1 MKYQA
6 FTNDSLAM
14 MHHGARGALAVDDEL
29 SKLGEEP
36 RFKVRTTSDW
46 AEHAAD
52 LETEMVRRG
61 MNFEAIDLSAP
72 VEPDP
77 DAREPVATEPVSTDS
92 GSADL
97 GSTDLGLADFA
108 SPESV
113 AAEPDSTKSVSSE
126 SAPTAPALPFST
138 VSEPVS
144 DRSATSKASASA
156 DHPVDHDTRLR
167 SRIAAVLKIRS

>member
-36 RFKVRTTSDW
+36 RFKVRDTADW

-52 LETEMVRRG
+52 LETEMLRRG
-61 MNFEAIDLSAP
+61 MSFEAIDLSAP
-72 VEPDP
+72 LQPDP
-77 DAREPVATEPVSTDS
+77 DAKEPVPTEPVSTDS
-92 GSADL
+92 A
-97 GSTDLGLADFA
+97 STDSAA
-108 SPESV
+108 SESV
-113 AAEPDSTKSVSSE
+113 GTEPDSTKSISSE
-126 SAPTAPALPFST
+126 SAPTAPGLPFAPIT
-138 VSEPVS
+138 EPVS
-144 DRSATSKASASA
+144 DGLKTSKPSGNA
-156 DHPVDHDTRLR
+156 DNQADHDTRLR

>member
-36 RFKVRTTSDW
+36 RFKVRSTSDW

-52 LETEMVRRG
+52 LETEMLRRG
-61 MNFEAIDLSAP
+61 MNFEAIDLSVTAHMP
-72 VEPDP
+72 L
-77 DAREPVATEPVSTDS
+77 VAEGPVSTEPS
-92 GSADL
+92 
-97 GSTDLGLADFA
+97 STGPVSIAA
-108 SPESV
+108 SSMDYD
-113 AAEPDSTKSVSSE
+113 AAEPELTSSVSSE
-126 SAPTAPALPFST
+126 SAPTAPTLPNSAMT
-138 VSEPVS
+138 PPVPES
-144 DRSATSKASASA
+144 PKPLKASET
-156 DHPVDHDTRLR
+156 VDNAIDQDTRLR

>member
-36 RFKVRTTSDW
+36 RFKVRSTSDW

-52 LETEMVRRG
+52 LETEMLRRG
-61 MNFEAIDLSAP
+61 MNFEAIDLSAAAPTQP
-72 VEPDP
+72 VVEETVST
-77 DAREPVATEPVSTDS
+77 EPVAIDCDV
-92 GSADL
+92 
-97 GSTDLGLADFA
+97 
-108 SPESV
+108 
-113 AAEPDSTKSVSSE
+113 AEPDLTSSVSSE
-126 SAPTAPALPFST
+126 SAPTAPALPNFATPTPVPENPKLSRA
-138 VSEPVS
+138 SES
-144 DRSATSKASASA
+144 
-156 DHPVDHDTRLR
+156 VDNAVDQDTRLR

>member
-77 DAREPVATEPVSTDS
+77 GEREAVSTESVSTDS
-92 GSADL
+92 GL
-97 GSTDLGLADFA
+97 TDFA

-126 SAPTAPALPFST
+126 SAPTAPALPFGAT
-138 VSEPVS
+138 SEPVS
-144 DRSATSKASASA
+144 NRPTTSKASGSA
-156 DHPVDHDTRLR
+156 DHPADHDTRLR

>member
-36 RFKVRTTSDW
+36 RFKVRSTSDW

-52 LETEMVRRG
+52 LETEMLRRG
-61 MNFEAIDLSAP
+61 MSFEPIDLSATAHTQP
-72 VEPDP
+72 VVEEPASTAPSSTGP
-77 DAREPVATEPVSTDS
+77 DSIVPSATSYD
-92 GSADL
+92 
-97 GSTDLGLADFA
+97 
-108 SPESV
+108 
-113 AAEPDSTKSVSSE
+113 AAEPDLTSSVSSE
-126 SAPTAPALPFST
+126 SAPTAPALPNSAMT
-138 VSEPVS
+138 PPVPESPKPLKTSEI
-144 DRSATSKASASA
+144 
-156 DHPVDHDTRLR
+156 VDNAIDQDTRLR

>member
-36 RFKVRTTSDW
+36 RFKVRSTSDW

-52 LETEMVRRG
+52 LEAEMLRRG
-61 MNFEAIDLSAP
+61 MSFEAIDLSATAHTQP
-72 VEPDP
+72 VVE
-77 DAREPVATEPVSTDS
+77 EPVSTDPF
-92 GSADL
+92 
-97 GSTDLGLADFA
+97 STGPA
-108 SPESV
+108 STEAASLDYDG
-113 AAEPDSTKSVSSE
+113 AEPDLTGSVSSE
-126 SAPTAPALPFST
+126 SAPTAPALPN
-138 VSEPVS
+138 
-144 DRSATSKASASA
+144 SATSAPGPESPKLSRASES
-156 DHPVDHDTRLR
+156 VDNALDQDTRLR